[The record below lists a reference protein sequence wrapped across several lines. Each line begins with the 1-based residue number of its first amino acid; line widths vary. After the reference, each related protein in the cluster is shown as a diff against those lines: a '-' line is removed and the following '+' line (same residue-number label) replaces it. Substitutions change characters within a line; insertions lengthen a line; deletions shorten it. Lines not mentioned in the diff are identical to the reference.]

1 MAIWPAALFSCYVLP
16 AQSKKKKLSLC
27 HQRATE
33 IALKHFFHF
42 FFSTTAA
49 TKALPANSKNMS
61 K

>member
-33 IALKHFFHF
+33 IALKHFFT
-42 FFSTTAA
+42 FFSYYSCN
-49 TKALPANSKNMS
+49 KSPAGQ
-61 K
+61 

>member
-33 IALKHFFHF
+33 IALKHFFTF
-42 FFSTTAA
+42 FPTTAA